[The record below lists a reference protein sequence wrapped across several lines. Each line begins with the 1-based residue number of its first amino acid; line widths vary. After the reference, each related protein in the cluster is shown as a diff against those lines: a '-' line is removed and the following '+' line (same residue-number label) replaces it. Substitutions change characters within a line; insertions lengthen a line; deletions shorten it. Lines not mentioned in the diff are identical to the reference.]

1 MFIKQESHV
10 SHSVDIKLIFD
21 DEVKDVSIKEGM
33 YATFQYIRN
42 GETRTISGLV
52 SRIGYEDSK
61 PYHEKGR
68 DDRNYYH
75 RHHHSYDPYNGHDCN
90 PLFFEQET
98 VRPVPSTNP
107 NCPGGPYHL
116 NNHSVYEAQLD
127 GRQYF
132 IEVDSTN
139 AYNQRRDRIFVP
151 SIINITVIYDE
162 CQPIVSP
169 KGMDQVPFIRLCNGL
184 LQYSM
189 NGLQW
194 YNIDGS
200 DADEQRNAVN
210 RAIVD
215 IADNRTYILQL
226 QEEVK
231 TLKAIIESLGISIPD
246 PTPSDPSD
254 PSGGDNTDPEN
265 PSGVETED
273 PTPGDGENTEPVNPG
288 DSEDTEDPGTGAEET
303 DPGQSETENPSDTE
317 TDGNEENTGV

>member
-61 PYHEKGR
+61 PYKEGR
-68 DDRNYYH
+68 DYYH
-75 RHHHSYDPYNGHDCN
+75 RHRNSYDPYNGHDCN

-98 VRPVPSTNP
+98 VRPVISTNP

-151 SIINITVIYDE
+151 SIVNITVLYDE

-200 DADEQRNAVN
+200 NADEQRNAVN
-210 RAIVD
+210 KAIVD
-215 IADNRTYILQL
+215 IADNRTYILEL
-226 QEEVK
+226 QEQVK

-246 PTPSDPSD
+246 PVPSDPTE
-254 PSGGDNTDPEN
+254 PSEGDNTDPEN
-265 PSGVETED
+265 PGEVVD
-273 PTPGDGENTEPVNPG
+273 PNPG
-288 DSEDTEDPGTGAEET
+288 EDTEDPSGSEET
-303 DPGQSETENPSDTE
+303 KDP
-317 TDGNEENTGV
+317 ENTEESTEVPPTTEEGEGTTV